1 MKTKK
6 QTIQQI
12 IKKNKLK
19 LKEEIVYP
27 IIEYDK
33 NKNVIH
39 CKYSDGYESWY
50 EYDKNNKCINELTHY
65 SSGKWELNDK
75 EMIVEK

>member
-1 MKTKK
+1 MEK

-27 IIEYDK
+27 IK
-33 NKNVIH
+33 
-39 CKYSDGYESWY
+39 